1 MNRSVDGGHD
11 MKVEKLEELQQNIDA
26 QRALPLE
33 DCAALVGE
41 IWRLKTAMTAK
52 DLEINYWRDGHG
64 LLKTELADMAAA
76 NRLLHDEVEE
86 LKAIHGLPVCELEN
100 RWSNCAVRMR
110 KRSEMLARKQADE
123 AVVVKPQ
130 IDRQYSGLRRVAG
143 FLFKTS
149 PRHKSV

>member
-1 MNRSVDGGHD
+1 MNVD
-11 MKVEKLEELQQNIDA
+11 KLEELQSTIDA

-64 LLKTELADMAAA
+64 QLKHELAGMTEA
-76 NRLLHDEVEE
+76 NQALRSEVDE
-86 LKAIHGLPVCELEN
+86 LKSIHGLPVCELEN

-110 KRSEMLARKQADE
+110 KRREMLARKQAE
-123 AVVVKPQ
+123 MIAKPQ
-130 IDRQYSGLRRVAG
+130 IDRNHSSLRRFAG
-143 FLFKTS
+143 FLFKTT
-149 PRHKSV
+149 PKHKSV